1 MVVLARAKRKHLRN
15 RSSGDPEND
24 ETNTSSNGGSNV
36 SSAISSDRRVH
47 QYPEQPSRREPLEH
61 LEEDA
66 PQLPHDHI
74 DDAEMERHHARAGQD
89 NSSTSASSSRS
100 QNNANIPVDA
110 PLGIGGGGVPA
121 VVSEYASSRVGS
133 SGSNTHQTSSS
144 GSARNTGSG
153 TGSGSNQGGS
163 SGSGNDQGGM
173 YSNGIGSSGSGND
186 LKGSGE
192 ETRDNS
198 GANNSGEGNSDE
210 SNSNGKPGVVG
221 EPTHTPVHPPREP
234 ENPTKSSNAF
244 REKKLIDKK
253 RKRMNMRREYEEKV
267 QQEMESSE
275 ASDENESMK
284 PGRPVTLDKVLSL
297 TKKARWVNT
306 TNSLVFVIR
315 VILYLTTPSLANQA
329 ESWSMRLLRFLW
341 CTQMLGIAVCLASTR
356 TLLLANLF
364 PIYCLSPTLR
374 RSIE

>member
-1 MVVLARAKRKHLRN
+1 
-15 RSSGDPEND
+15 
-24 ETNTSSNGGSNV
+24 
-36 SSAISSDRRVH
+36 
-47 QYPEQPSRREPLEH
+47 
-61 LEEDA
+61 
-66 PQLPHDHI
+66 
-74 DDAEMERHHARAGQD
+74 
-89 NSSTSASSSRS
+89 
-100 QNNANIPVDA
+100 
-110 PLGIGGGGVPA
+110 
-121 VVSEYASSRVGS
+121 
-133 SGSNTHQTSSS
+133 
-144 GSARNTGSG
+144 
-153 TGSGSNQGGS
+153 
-163 SGSGNDQGGM
+163 
-173 YSNGIGSSGSGND
+173 
-186 LKGSGE
+186 
-192 ETRDNS
+192 
-198 GANNSGEGNSDE
+198 
-210 SNSNGKPGVVG
+210 
-221 EPTHTPVHPPREP
+221 
-234 ENPTKSSNAF
+234 
-244 REKKLIDKK
+244 
-253 RKRMNMRREYEEKV
+253 MNMRREYEEKV